1 MKKILTTKYSPLA
14 FNVAMLSLRVL
25 LGIMMM
31 QHGYGKMVRYSELK
45 NSFMPFM
52 HMSSTVSLSLIIFAE
67 FFCGLFLILGL
78 FTRFSTVPIIIGM
91 FVAGFVANHGDIFGK
106 AELPIFYM
114 VAAWAILL
122 CGPGKF
128 SVDGMIGK

>member
-91 FVAGFVANHGDIFGK
+91 FVAGFVANQGDIFGK